1 MSKII
6 IAALLGAAV
15 MAAVLILG
23 GVVSGAYNAARRQ
36 RSDEESTITTM
47 AQVMHLAIQKSPT
60 GVVVVDISRE
70 LILANSMAHKLGL
83 VY

>member
-36 RSDEESTITTM
+36 KSDEESSITTM

-60 GVVVVDISRE
+60 GVVVVDISRD
-70 LILANSMAHKLGL
+70 LILSNSMAHKLGL
-83 VY
+83 V